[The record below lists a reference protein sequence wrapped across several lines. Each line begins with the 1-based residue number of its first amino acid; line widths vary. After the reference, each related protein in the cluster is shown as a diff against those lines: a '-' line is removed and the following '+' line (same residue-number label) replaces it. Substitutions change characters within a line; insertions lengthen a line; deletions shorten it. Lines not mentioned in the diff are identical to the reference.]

1 MRMKKYSNERE
12 TKLDPARNNA
22 ANDDDGMVSTETNR
36 GPASLQN
43 RSIRRIV
50 AFMSTIKNHKNDIL
64 FKSTF

>member
-1 MRMKKYSNERE
+1 MKKYSNERE

-43 RSIRRIV
+43 RSILRIV
-50 AFMSTIKNHKNDIL
+50 AFISTIRKQKIDIL
-64 FKSTF
+64 FKSIFWD